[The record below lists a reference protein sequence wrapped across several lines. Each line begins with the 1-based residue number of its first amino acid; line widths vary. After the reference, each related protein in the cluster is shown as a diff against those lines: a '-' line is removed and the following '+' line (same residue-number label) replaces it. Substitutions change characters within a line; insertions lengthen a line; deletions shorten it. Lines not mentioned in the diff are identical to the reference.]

1 MSSCDELVR
10 IIASDEYETAGL
22 LRKARIRLQ
31 LVKCRLLCRHP
42 NCWNYHKYLR
52 KLGSVS
58 RDVIATIAE
67 SDLQAAEKRV
77 IEKLSR
83 KP

>member
-1 MSSCDELVR
+1 MSSCDEFVR
-10 IIASDEYETAGL
+10 IIASDEYETASFF
-22 LRKARIRLQ
+22 RKVLIRLQ

-42 NCWNYHKYLR
+42 NCWNYDKYVR

-67 SDLQAAEKRV
+67 SDLQAAEKRI